1 MFQWTKITPAT
12 ASIPLP
18 PRRRESTSDADATKR
33 QQETRAKKENK

>member
-18 PRRRESTSDADATKR
+18 PRRGEPTPKPPAVKPQPQDPPKDK
-33 QQETRAKKENK
+33 